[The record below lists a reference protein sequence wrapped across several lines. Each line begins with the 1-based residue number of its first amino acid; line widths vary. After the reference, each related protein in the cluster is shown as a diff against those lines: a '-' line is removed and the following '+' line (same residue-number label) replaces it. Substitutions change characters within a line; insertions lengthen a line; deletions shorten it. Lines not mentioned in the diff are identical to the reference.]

1 MKYIK
6 RAIEDV
12 VDHSAK
18 KFKCVLV
25 LEQES
30 LKIEGE
36 ANDDLQ

>member
-25 LEQES
+25 LEQG
-30 LKIEGE
+30 L
-36 ANDDLQ
+36 